1 MFLHKHLYFRSYLL
15 FLFICTYNISS
26 PLTIIYSIF
35 SNSSNSYTHT
45 FINNIISS
53 FIIIYNRINTNI
65 IKSFTIFIYTYI
77 INFNFI
83 IIINIYFS
91 TIKINIKININNS
104 IFTNI
109 YNSSITYYFISII
122 I

>member
-53 FIIIYNRINTNI
+53 FIIIYNSINTNI